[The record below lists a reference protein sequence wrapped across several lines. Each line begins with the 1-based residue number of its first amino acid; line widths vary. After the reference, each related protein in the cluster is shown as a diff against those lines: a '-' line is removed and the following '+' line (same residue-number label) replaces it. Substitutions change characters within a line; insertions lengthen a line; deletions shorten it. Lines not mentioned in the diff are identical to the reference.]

1 MGETDAAR
9 RRKPAGNRG
18 RAASLF
24 TRYEGN
30 PILTADQWPY
40 PTNSVFN
47 PGAIEVDGE
56 TLLLARVEDM
66 RGFSHLTAARSK
78 DGKTDWRI
86 DPQPTLAPDPNFRE
100 EQWGLEDA
108 RIVRLEEEGVYA
120 VTYVSFSPGGPLV
133 SLATTED
140 FRTFKRY
147 GPLLP
152 PEDKDACLFP
162 RKFDGRYILVH
173 RPIIRQEAHIW
184 IACSPDLKYWGEHRI
199 LIPVRAGWWDCQRV
213 GLATQPIETPDGWLM
228 LYHGVRRTAGGD
240 VYRVGLALLDL
251 EDPCKILRRSEEWV
265 FGPQA
270 PYERV
275 GDVDDVVFP
284 TGAVIDRASNEFRMY
299 YGAADNSIALA
310 IADFTQLLDYVK
322 SCPSV

>member
-1 MGETDAAR
+1 MGETERPGR
-9 RRKPAGNRG
+9 RAGANRG

-47 PGAIEVDGE
+47 PGAIDLDGE

-86 DPQPTLAPDPNFRE
+86 DPQPTLAPDPKLRE

-147 GPLLP
+147 GPLVP

-162 RKFDGRYILVH
+162 RKFKVICNQPSELTRTLSTMLDQPFSHQFVVNLSQTFQHTLVGHIPQDG
-173 RPIIRQEAHIW
+173 
-184 IACSPDLKYWGEHRI
+184 
-199 LIPVRAGWWDCQRV
+199 
-213 GLATQPIETPDGWLM
+213 M
-228 LYHGVRRTAGGD
+228 LEG
-240 VYRVGLALLDL
+240 
-251 EDPCKILRRSEEWV
+251 V
-265 FGPQA
+265 FGCIYKRRFLTMIDQL
-270 PYERV
+270 
-275 GDVDDVVFP
+275 
-284 TGAVIDRASNEFRMY
+284 TGS
-299 YGAADNSIALA
+299 
-310 IADFTQLLDYVK
+310 
-322 SCPSV
+322 